1 MNCFFSLIIASKN
14 EEKDIYLSL
23 DSSLKQKYKNYEII
37 VIDDST
43 DGTKNIIR
51 DYQKRFDNNY
61 NKLYELLQKEKIK
74 GNIIHNINCITRDH
88 PMPTLEYL
96 STSNGIV
103 EDMISHDI
111 DIANLYM
118 DFKKRKVQKK
128 NLGDFDFKCTSY

>member
-51 DYQKRFDNNY
+51 DYQKRFDNLFLLRV
-61 NKLYELLQKEKIK
+61 KALDVVMQEIKVSMPLRVILY
-74 GNIIHNINCITRDH
+74 
-88 PMPTLEYL
+88 
-96 STSNGIV
+96 
-103 EDMISHDI
+103 
-111 DIANLYM
+111 
-118 DFKKRKVQKK
+118 F
-128 NLGDFDFKCTSY
+128 